1 MRRLFVVAVVGALL
15 LTGCGDDDESETSAG
30 TATTTGDHADMPGM
44 GGEHRHGGGGEP
56 TCEPSGASLEIV
68 ASETRFDKDCL
79 AVPAGE
85 PFTVTFRNNDSIP
98 HSLVFLKTHTS
109 NENLF
114 EGADV
119 FTGPRTVT
127 IDGPGLEAGNYAFHC
142 TVHPQVMQGSFIV
155 K

>member
-15 LTGCGDDDESETSAG
+15 VAGCGDDDTETSGG
-30 TATTTGDHADMPGM
+30 TAATTADHHDDG
-44 GGEHRHGGGGEP
+44 HDHGGGMAEP
-56 TCEPSGASLEIV
+56 TCEPSGTALEIV
-68 ASETRFDKDCL
+68 ASDVKFDKDCL
-79 AVPAGE
+79 AAPAGQ
-85 PFTVTFRNNDSIP
+85 PFTITYRNNDSIP

-142 TVHPQVMQGSFIV
+142 TVHPAVMKGSFIV

>member
-1 MRRLFVVAVVGALL
+1 MRRVFVVAVVGALL
-15 LTGCGDDDESETSAG
+15 LTGCGDDDETETSGG
-30 TATTTGDHADMPGM
+30 TATTAAEHAGDGHD
-44 GGEHRHGGGGEP
+44 HGGGAAGEP
-56 TCEPSGASLEIV
+56 TCEPSGTSLEIV
-68 ASETRFDKDCL
+68 ASDTRFDKDCL

-85 PFTVTFRNNDSIP
+85 LFTITFRNNDSIP
-98 HSLVFLKTHTS
+98 HSLVFLRTHTS

-127 IDGPGLEAGNYAFHC
+127 VDGPALEAGNYAFHC
-142 TVHPQVMQGSFIV
+142 TVHPAIMKGSFIV